1 MADRGTQSGGSGGG
15 MRGIPIGVGSQFTKG
30 VLLIVAAV
38 VVGVV
43 LLQIVDDGSPV
54 AAGGRKPAATTST
67 TSNSTTTK
75 PRKSTPSTTAKA
87 AALKTPA
94 QLHLL
99 VLNAG
104 APNGS
109 AASVSATLK
118 NHGYTN
124 QGTPASDPT
133 HRVGNQVLC
142 TAGLTREATTLAT
155 LLGTKTTTAT
165 LGSSPPPGSAGFDC
179 VALIGG

>member
-15 MRGIPIGVGSQFTKG
+15 LRGIPIGIGSQFTKG

-38 VVGVV
+38 VLGIV

-54 AAGGRKPAATTST
+54 AAGGRRPATTT
-67 TSNSTTTK
+67 TTTISPTTTAKRGKSTTT
-75 PRKSTPSTTAKA
+75 TTRT
-87 AALKTPA
+87 AALKSPA

-109 AASVSATLK
+109 AASVSTTLK

-124 QGTPASDPT
+124 QGTPATDST

-142 TAGLTREATTLAT
+142 TAGLTREATALAT
-155 LLGTKTTTAT
+155 LLGTKTTKAT
-165 LGSSPPPGSAGFDC
+165 LGNPAPPGSAGFDC
-179 VALIGG
+179 VVLIGG